1 VRFRRTR
8 LVAPVLAIALI
19 AAACGGDDEAAEPE
33 APTTE
38 ETTSED
44 DAAADDEAAT
54 EAPADA
60 TLVVDRNFDLVTN
73 DPHRQFEA
81 TGTILHHAVYDTLLA
96 FPTPDITEPQP
107 NVAESYTVND
117 DATEFTFTIRE
128 GILFQDGTPLTAAD
142 VEYSINR
149 LVNLKARP
157 AFIAAG
163 FSAEATGEYEVV
175 IRTENSNP
183 AVPFILTNSSAA
195 IVNSELVT
203 ANGGSAAADADTA
216 DTAQEWFDTTGAAG
230 SGSGP
235 YYVESFNV
243 ETEVVLVRNENYW
256 GERPDWP
263 RIVLRNALP
272 SVQALNVQSGDS
284 QLALDIPG
292 DNLGTIPDTL
302 EIVSEP
308 ATVTFFI
315 FSNQNPEISEFT
327 SNPDF
332 VEAVRYG
339 IDYDSIVELAGA
351 GVRQSCGLLPNMLLG
366 ALPTDE
372 CVERD
377 LDRAIAAY
385 EASGVGDTEI
395 KLGFP
400 SDFGANGL
408 TFTPLAE
415 RVQANLAEVGINVVL
430 DGKPIATSLQE
441 YRDGTQEMG
450 LWLWNAG
457 YPEPSYY
464 LAFSPGQTVGLRAG
478 WAAEDD
484 PTGIAD
490 AGTAA
495 SQIVDNAARG
505 AAYTEW
511 ERQLQSDGPYTP
523 LIQPSTSLVAQPIVT
538 DVEFH
543 PTYIVDLGKL
553 GYGG

>member
-1 VRFRRTR
+1 MRFRRTR

-19 AAACGGDDEAAEPE
+19 AAACGGGDEAAEPE

-44 DAAADDEAAT
+44 DAAPEEEAVT

-81 TGTILHHAVYDTLLA
+81 TGTIVHHAVYDTLLA

-117 DATEFTFTIRE
+117 DATEFTFKIRE

-157 AFIAAG
+157 AFIVSG

-195 IVNSELVT
+195 IVNSELVS

-230 SGSGP
+230 SGSGA

-302 EIVSEP
+302 QIVSEP

-315 FSNQNPEISEFT
+315 FSNQKPGDLRVHLE
-327 SNPDF
+327 P
-332 VEAVRYG
+332 
-339 IDYDSIVELAGA
+339 
-351 GVRQSCGLLPNMLLG
+351 GLRRGGPLRHRL
-366 ALPTDE
+366 
-372 CVERD
+372 R
-377 LDRAIAAY
+377 LDRRARRCRR
-385 EASGVGDTEI
+385 
-395 KLGFP
+395 P
-400 SDFGANGL
+400 
-408 TFTPLAE
+408 P
-415 RVQANLAEVGINVVL
+415 VVR
-430 DGKPIATSLQE
+430 P
-441 YRDGTQEMG
+441 
-450 LWLWNAG
+450 
-457 YPEPSYY
+457 
-464 LAFSPGQTVGLRAG
+464 
-478 WAAEDD
+478 AAEH
-484 PTGIAD
+484 
-490 AGTAA
+490 
-495 SQIVDNAARG
+495 AARC
-505 AAYTEW
+505 AAD
-511 ERQLQSDGPYTP
+511 RR
-523 LIQPSTSLVAQPIVT
+523 VRRA
-538 DVEFH
+538 
-543 PTYIVDLGKL
+543 
-553 GYGG
+553 

>member
-1 VRFRRTR
+1 MRFRRTR
-8 LVAPVLAIALI
+8 MVAPVLAVALL
-19 AAACGGDDEAAEPE
+19 AAACGGGDEAAEPE

-38 ETTSED
+38 ES
-44 DAAADDEAAT
+44 ADDTAEDAGPV

-81 TGTILHHAVYDTLLA
+81 TGTIVHHAVYDTLLA
-96 FPTPDITEPQP
+96 FPTPDITQPQP
-107 NVAESYTVND
+107 NVAESFTVND
-117 DATEFTFTIRE
+117 DATEFTFTIRQ

-157 AFIAAG
+157 AFIVAG

-175 IRTENSNP
+175 VRTEKSNP

-195 IVNSELVT
+195 IVNSALVS
-203 ANGGSAAADADTA
+203 ANGGSAAADADAT

-230 SGSGP
+230 SGSGA
-235 YYVESFNV
+235 YYVESFDV

-292 DNLGTIPDTL
+292 DNLSTIPDTL
-302 EIVSEP
+302 QIVSEP

-351 GVRQSCGLLPNMLLG
+351 GVRQACGLLPNMLLG
-366 ALPTDE
+366 ALPDDA
-372 CVERD
+372 CVTRD
-377 LDRAIAAY
+377 LDRARAAF

-395 KLGFP
+395 LLGFP

-441 YRDGTQEMG
+441 YRDGTQPMG

-464 LAFSPGQTVGLRAG
+464 LAFSPGATVGLRAG
-478 WAAEDD
+478 WPAESD
-484 PTGIAD
+484 PAGIA
-490 AGTAA
+490 AARTAA
-495 SQIVDNAARG
+495 STIVDDAARG
-505 AAYTEW
+505 AAYTDW
-511 ERQLQSDGPYTP
+511 ERQLQADGPYVP

-538 DVEFH
+538 DLEFH
-543 PTYIVDLGKL
+543 PTYIVDLGRL